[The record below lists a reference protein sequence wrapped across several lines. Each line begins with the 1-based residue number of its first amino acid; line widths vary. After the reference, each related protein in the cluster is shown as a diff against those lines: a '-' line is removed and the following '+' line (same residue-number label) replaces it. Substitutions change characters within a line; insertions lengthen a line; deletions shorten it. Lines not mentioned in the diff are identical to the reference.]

1 MYGFYYDPTYI
12 MVLIGVVICMLASAN
27 INRTFQK
34 YSRIRSHSG
43 MTGREAAERLLH
55 ANGIYDVTVQHVAGN
70 LTDHYDPR
78 NKTLNLSDST
88 YASTSVAAIG
98 VAAHECGHAVQ
109 HANGYAPLKIRGSLV
124 PVANFGSTLAWPL
137 ILIGF
142 LIQGNASVLLINLGI
157 LLFSAAVLFQ
167 IVTLPV
173 EFNASSRALKSLETN
188 GILYTEEVADTRK
201 VLRAAALTYVASA
214 ASAILQLL
222 RLILISGG
230 EDEMTKAINEREIVL
245 EVLLEITEHGMYSHI
260 VLRDVLNKYQY
271 LEKKERSFI
280 TRVTEGTLEHMMEID
295 YILDQFSK
303 VKVKKMKPVIRNIM
317 RSAVYQMK
325 YMDSVPVSAACNEA
339 VKLAARKGFGSLR
352 GFVNGVLRNVARNL
366 DQIAY
371 PTEPLKRLSIQYSM
385 PEWIL
390 NLWLKAYD
398 SDIVEQ
404 MLQAFQRET
413 PLTIRCNLRMVTPK
427 QLKEH
432 LEAEGVTVKVH
443 PYLEYAFHISGFDY
457 LGDLESFQNGEF
469 FSTRYQFHACK

>member
-1 MYGFYYDPTYI
+1 MYGFYYDPTYV

-27 INRTFQK
+27 VNRTFQK

-43 MTGREAAERLLH
+43 MTGREAADRLLH

-230 EDEMTKAINEREIVL
+230 R
-245 EVLLEITEHGMYSHI
+245 
-260 VLRDVLNKYQY
+260 R
-271 LEKKERSFI
+271 
-280 TRVTEGTLEHMMEID
+280 
-295 YILDQFSK
+295 
-303 VKVKKMKPVIRNIM
+303 RN
-317 RSAVYQMK
+317 
-325 YMDSVPVSAACNEA
+325 D
-339 VKLAARKGFGSLR
+339 
-352 GFVNGVLRNVARNL
+352 
-366 DQIAY
+366 
-371 PTEPLKRLSIQYSM
+371 
-385 PEWIL
+385 
-390 NLWLKAYD
+390 
-398 SDIVEQ
+398 
-404 MLQAFQRET
+404 
-413 PLTIRCNLRMVTPK
+413 
-427 QLKEH
+427 
-432 LEAEGVTVKVH
+432 
-443 PYLEYAFHISGFDY
+443 
-457 LGDLESFQNGEF
+457 
-469 FSTRYQFHACK
+469 